1 LYPGIRA
8 SHLPLNY
15 TKIPNRQTAGSQLDA
30 EFLQI
35 PRKKVQRASRF
46 DCVIAGKN
54 ILIFL
59 LYEQENHDVLIK
71 CLMEDKRFDET
82 RPVAAC
88 VAYKTLLQWRS
99 FEAEK
104 ATIFD
109 KIIHTIRSSIEVAFF
124 NQLKHINHIQGN

>member
-1 LYPGIRA
+1 
-8 SHLPLNY
+8 
-15 TKIPNRQTAGSQLDA
+15 
-30 EFLQI
+30 
-35 PRKKVQRASRF
+35 
-46 DCVIAGKN
+46 
-54 ILIFL
+54 
-59 LYEQENHDVLIK
+59 
-71 CLMEDKRFDET
+71 MEDKRFDET